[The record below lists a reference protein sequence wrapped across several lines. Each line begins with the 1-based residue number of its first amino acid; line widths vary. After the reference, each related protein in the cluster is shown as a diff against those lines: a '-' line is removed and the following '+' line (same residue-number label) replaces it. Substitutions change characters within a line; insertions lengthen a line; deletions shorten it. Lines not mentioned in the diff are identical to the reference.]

1 MRMRMFNAAIAG
13 LLTGLLLYFLAALAL
28 ARIALYVFILG
39 TVLFT
44 YLFYRNSWSI
54 GQIWFKA
61 CLVAAVECLAIPLAS
76 WLLPHIYGQEA
87 VMAAQLD
94 AQRVGESLGAA
105 LGGALIN
112 LLTSH
117 TGILI
122 GILLLVIAY
131 ISIRPARRR
140 C

>member
-13 LLTGLLLYFLAALAL
+13 LLTGFLLYFLAALAL
-28 ARIALYVFILG
+28 PKTAFYVFIPG
-39 TVLFT
+39 TVLFA
-44 YLFYRNSWSI
+44 YLFYHNSWSI
-54 GQIWFKA
+54 GQIWSKA
-61 CLVAAVECLAIPLAS
+61 CLIAAVECLALPLAS
-76 WLLPHIYGQEA
+76 WILPHIYGQEA

-94 AQRVGESLGAA
+94 AQRIGESLGAA